1 MAPASQARM
10 TPITGPHVSRDPLG
24 TPASLCSIHSKGR
37 LRLRGGD
44 VSRSPEPVPTDSSS
58 HRRPSLLRRSW
69 LLLCIS
75 WAGELREPG
84 GDAATHPA
92 LGPAGV
98 GLSVTLRARCPHMAS
113 QQQGE
118 WNPKWGP
125 LSLLINFPHPSTLR
139 VIHLLFGWDSA
150 VGRRQTTRSNINLV

>member
-1 MAPASQARM
+1 MAPAFQARM
-10 TPITGPHVSRDPLG
+10 TPVTGPRVSRDPLG
-24 TPASLCSIHSKGR
+24 TPASGAPSTARGDRGSEGVMCPGPPTQVPLTPHPTGAPVS
-37 LRLRGGD
+37 RGGPGSEGD
-44 VSRSPEPVPTDSSS
+44 R
-58 HRRPSLLRRSW
+58 HAW
-69 LLLCIS
+69 LLCIS
-75 WAGELREPG
+75 GAGELRGTG

-92 LGPAGV
+92 VGPAGV
-98 GLSVTLRARCPHMAS
+98 GLSVTLRARHPLMAS

-150 VGRRQTTRSNINLV
+150 AGRR